1 MKKTILTLIFFAFTI
16 SVNAQ
21 RVYQN
26 DLRKATP
33 EERSALINNLS
44 PDQRKE
50 LIKQYRENILIEE
63 LEVPEEDKEEFS
75 EIYNRYQQEQKQIKD
90 EFNSDFDP
98 EKLTDEEAKQK
109 LEQSFV
115 TGQKLLENRRKYARE
130 MQNVLRPQQVLK
142 MFQNEGRMRDK
153 INRSSE
159 MRTNS
164 ENTARPNPRLQNG
177 SAGRQNSG
185 SRSSGRR

>member
-1 MKKTILTLIFFAFTI
+1 MMA
-16 SVNAQ
+16 VNAQ
-21 RVYQN
+21 PYKN
-26 DLRKATP
+26 DLRKASP
-33 EERSALINNLS
+33 EQRTELINNLT

-50 LIKQYRENILIEE
+50 LIKQYRENILVEE

-109 LEQSFV
+109 LEQSFI
-115 TGQKLLENRRKYARE
+115 TGQKLLENRQKYARE
-130 MQNVLRPQQVLK
+130 MQSVLRPQQVLK

-159 MRTNS
+159 MRANPENS
-164 ENTARPNPRLQNG
+164 ARPNPRLQNG
-177 SAGRQNSG
+177 NVGRQNMG
-185 SRSSGRR
+185 TRSSGRR